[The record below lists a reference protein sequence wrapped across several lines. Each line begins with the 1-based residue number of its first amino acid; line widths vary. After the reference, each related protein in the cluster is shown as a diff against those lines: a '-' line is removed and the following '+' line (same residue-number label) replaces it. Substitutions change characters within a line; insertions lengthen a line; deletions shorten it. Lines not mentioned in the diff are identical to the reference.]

1 MRSLGRNDGQVLP
14 DDSMVGSGRQSVP
27 LCLPSRKVD
36 DMKRVLVA
44 IGRLARNTDGQDL
57 LEYGLLAAL
66 IAVVAVVGI
75 TNVGQA
81 IYTLFWRDIGNAI

>member
-1 MRSLGRNDGQVLP
+1 
-14 DDSMVGSGRQSVP
+14 
-27 LCLPSRKVD
+27 
-36 DMKRVLVA
+36 MKRVLVA